1 MRMKEYE
8 EYKRREAKALL
19 EVEKYNTTEK
29 IINYLN
35 ENGFDINDKK
45 IFYIVRIIKKVIFNY
60 RMFGK
65 EFSDNILKNNPLY
78 IFNVFGNNASL
89 DIKNDVN
96 SLLRRN
102 SINDNLVD
110 YIDEV
115 ADNVNSMI
123 DEEIELKKQDNK
135 KLAYAVQ

>member
-78 IFNVFGNNASL
+78 VFNVFENNSSQ
-89 DIKNDVN
+89 DIKKDVYT
-96 SLLRRN
+96 LLKN
-102 SINDNLVD
+102 NNVTIDLVD
-110 YIDEV
+110 FVDNV
-115 ADNVNSMI
+115 ADNINLLI
-123 DEEIELKKQDNK
+123 NEEIKLNDQNK
-135 KLAYAVQ
+135 KLAYNA

>member
-78 IFNVFGNNASL
+78 VFNVFENNSSQ
-89 DIKNDVN
+89 DIKKDVYT
-96 SLLRRN
+96 LLKN
-102 SINDNLVD
+102 NNVTIDLVD
-110 YIDEV
+110 FVDNV
-115 ADNVNSMI
+115 ADNINLLI
-123 DEEIELKKQDNK
+123 NEEIKLNEQNK
-135 KLAYAVQ
+135 KLAYNA

>member
-45 IFYIVRIIKKVIFNY
+45 IFFIVRIIKKVIFNY

-78 IFNVFGNNASL
+78 VFNVFENNSSQ
-89 DIKNDVN
+89 DIKKDVYA
-96 SLLRRN
+96 LLKN
-102 SINDNLVD
+102 NNVTIDLVD
-110 YIDEV
+110 FVGNV
-115 ADNVNSMI
+115 ADNINLLI
-123 DEEIELKKQDNK
+123 NEEIKLNEQNK
-135 KLAYAVQ
+135 KLAYNA

>member
-78 IFNVFGNNASL
+78 VFNVFENNSSQ
-89 DIKNDVN
+89 DIKKDVYA
-96 SLLRRN
+96 LLEN
-102 SINDNLVD
+102 NNVTIDLVD
-110 YIDEV
+110 FVDNV
-115 ADNVNSMI
+115 ADNINLLI
-123 DEEIELKKQDNK
+123 NEEIKLNEQNK
-135 KLAYAVQ
+135 KLAYNA

>member
-8 EYKRREAKALL
+8 EYKSREAKALL

-78 IFNVFGNNASL
+78 VFNVFENNSSQ
-89 DIKNDVN
+89 DIKKDVYA
-96 SLLRRN
+96 LLKN
-102 SINDNLVD
+102 NNVTIDLVD
-110 YIDEV
+110 FVDNV
-115 ADNVNSMI
+115 ADNINLLI
-123 DEEIELKKQDNK
+123 NEEIKLNEQNK
-135 KLAYAVQ
+135 KLAYNA

>member
-35 ENGFDINDKK
+35 ENGFDVDNKK
-45 IFYIVRIIKKVIFNY
+45 TAYIVKIIEKVIFNY

-78 IFNVFGNNASL
+78 VFNVFENSASV
-89 DIKNDVN
+89 DIKSDVYD
-96 SLLRRN
+96 LLKKN
-102 SINDNLVD
+102 NVTISLVD
-110 YIDEV
+110 F
-115 ADNVNSMI
+115 VNAAAENI
-123 DEEIELKKQDNK
+123 NLLINEEIKLNEQNK
-135 KLAYAVQ
+135 KLAYNA

>member
-78 IFNVFGNNASL
+78 IFNVFGNNASP
-89 DIKNDVN
+89 DIKNDVYV
-96 SLLRRN
+96 LLKRN
-102 SINDNLVD
+102 RINDNLVD
-110 YIDEV
+110 FVDNA
-115 ADNVNSMI
+115 ADNINLLI
-123 DEEIELKKQDNK
+123 NEEIKLNEQNK
-135 KLAYAVQ
+135 KLAYNA

>member
-78 IFNVFGNNASL
+78 VFNVFENNSSQ
-89 DIKNDVN
+89 DIKKDVYA
-96 SLLRRN
+96 LLKN
-102 SINDNLVD
+102 NNVTIDLVD
-110 YIDEV
+110 FVDNV
-115 ADNVNSMI
+115 ADNINLLI
-123 DEEIELKKQDNK
+123 NEEIKLNKQNK
-135 KLAYAVQ
+135 KLAYNA

>member
-78 IFNVFGNNASL
+78 VFNVFENNSSQ
-89 DIKNDVN
+89 DIKKDVYA
-96 SLLRRN
+96 LLKN
-102 SINDNLVD
+102 NNVTIDLVD
-110 YIDEV
+110 FV
-115 ADNVNSMI
+115 DNVAVLIN
-123 DEEIELKKQDNK
+123 EEIKLNEQNK
-135 KLAYAVQ
+135 KLAYNA

>member
-78 IFNVFGNNASL
+78 VFNVFENNSSQ
-89 DIKNDVN
+89 DIKKDVYD
-96 SLLRRN
+96 LLKKN
-102 SINDNLVD
+102 NVTIDLVD
-110 YIDEV
+110 FVDNV
-115 ADNVNSMI
+115 ADNINLLI
-123 DEEIELKKQDNK
+123 NEEIKLNEQNK
-135 KLAYAVQ
+135 KLAYNA

>member
-78 IFNVFGNNASL
+78 VFNVFENNSSQ
-89 DIKNDVN
+89 DIKKDVYA
-96 SLLRRN
+96 LLKN
-102 SINDNLVD
+102 NTVTIDLVD
-110 YIDEV
+110 FVDNV
-115 ADNVNSMI
+115 ADNINLLI
-123 DEEIELKKQDNK
+123 NEEIKLNEQNK
-135 KLAYAVQ
+135 KLAYNA

>member
-35 ENGFDINDKK
+35 ENGFDINDKN

-78 IFNVFGNNASL
+78 VFNVFENNSSQ
-89 DIKNDVN
+89 DIKKDVYA
-96 SLLRRN
+96 LLKN
-102 SINDNLVD
+102 NNVTIDLVD
-110 YIDEV
+110 FVDNV
-115 ADNVNSMI
+115 ADNINLLI
-123 DEEIELKKQDNK
+123 NEEIKLNEQNK
-135 KLAYAVQ
+135 KLAYNA

>member
-78 IFNVFGNNASL
+78 VFNVFENNSSQ
-89 DIKNDVN
+89 DIKKDVYA
-96 SLLRRN
+96 LLKN
-102 SINDNLVD
+102 NNVTIDLVD
-110 YIDEV
+110 FV
-115 ADNVNSMI
+115 DNVAENI
-123 DEEIELKKQDNK
+123 NLLINEEIKLNEQNK
-135 KLAYAVQ
+135 KLAYNA

>member
-65 EFSDNILKNNPLY
+65 
-78 IFNVFGNNASL
+78 
-89 DIKNDVN
+89 
-96 SLLRRN
+96 
-102 SINDNLVD
+102 
-110 YIDEV
+110 
-115 ADNVNSMI
+115 
-123 DEEIELKKQDNK
+123 
-135 KLAYAVQ
+135 

>member
-78 IFNVFGNNASL
+78 VFNVFENNSSQ
-89 DIKNDVN
+89 DIKKDVYT
-96 SLLRRN
+96 LLKN
-102 SINDNLVD
+102 NNVTIDLVD
-110 YIDEV
+110 FVDNV
-115 ADNVNSMI
+115 ADNINLFI
-123 DEEIELKKQDNK
+123 NEEIKLNEQNK
-135 KLAYAVQ
+135 KLAYNA

>member
-19 EVEKYNTTEK
+19 EVEKYNTKEK
-29 IINYLN
+29 IINYLS

-78 IFNVFGNNASL
+78 VFNVFENNSSQ
-89 DIKNDVN
+89 DIKKDVYA
-96 SLLRRN
+96 LLKN
-102 SINDNLVD
+102 NNVTIDLVD
-110 YIDEV
+110 FVDNV
-115 ADNVNSMI
+115 ADNINLLI
-123 DEEIELKKQDNK
+123 NEEIKLNEQNK
-135 KLAYAVQ
+135 KLAYNA

>member
-78 IFNVFGNNASL
+78 VFNVFENNSSQ
-89 DIKNDVN
+89 DIKKDVYT
-96 SLLRRN
+96 LLKN
-102 SINDNLVD
+102 NNVTIDLVD
-110 YIDEV
+110 FVDNV
-115 ADNVNSMI
+115 ADNINLLI
-123 DEEIELKKQDNK
+123 NEEKKLNEQNK
-135 KLAYAVQ
+135 KLAYNA

>member
-45 IFYIVRIIKKVIFNY
+45 IFFIVRIIKKVIFNY

-78 IFNVFGNNASL
+78 VFNVFENNSSQ
-89 DIKNDVN
+89 DIKKDVYA
-96 SLLRRN
+96 LLKN
-102 SINDNLVD
+102 NNVTIDLVD
-110 YIDEV
+110 FVDNV
-115 ADNVNSMI
+115 ADNINLLI
-123 DEEIELKKQDNK
+123 NEEIKLNEQNK
-135 KLAYAVQ
+135 KLAYNA

>member
-8 EYKRREAKALL
+8 EYKRREAKAFL

-45 IFYIVRIIKKVIFNY
+45 IFYVVRIIKKVIFNY

-78 IFNVFGNNASL
+78 IFNVFGNNASP
-89 DIKNDVN
+89 DIKNDVYV
-96 SLLRRN
+96 LLKRN
-102 SINDNLVD
+102 RINDNLVD
-110 YIDEV
+110 FVDNA
-115 ADNVNSMI
+115 ADNINLLI
-123 DEEIELKKQDNK
+123 NEEIKLNEQNK
-135 KLAYAVQ
+135 KLAYNA

>member
-8 EYKRREAKALL
+8 EYKRREAKAFL

-78 IFNVFGNNASL
+78 IFNVFGNNASP
-89 DIKNDVN
+89 DIKNDVYV
-96 SLLRRN
+96 LLKRN
-102 SINDNLVD
+102 RINDNLVD
-110 YIDEV
+110 FVDNA
-115 ADNVNSMI
+115 ADNINLLI
-123 DEEIELKKQDNK
+123 NEEIKLNEQNK
-135 KLAYAVQ
+135 KLAYNA

>member
-8 EYKRREAKALL
+8 EYKRREAKSLL

-78 IFNVFGNNASL
+78 VFNVFENNSSQ
-89 DIKNDVN
+89 DIKKDVYT
-96 SLLRRN
+96 LLKN
-102 SINDNLVD
+102 NNVTIDLVD
-110 YIDEV
+110 FVDNV
-115 ADNVNSMI
+115 ADNINLLI
-123 DEEIELKKQDNK
+123 NEEIKLNEQNK
-135 KLAYAVQ
+135 KLAYNA

>member
-35 ENGFDINDKK
+35 GNGFDINDKK

-78 IFNVFGNNASL
+78 VFNVFENNSSQ
-89 DIKNDVN
+89 DIKKDVYA
-96 SLLRRN
+96 LLKN
-102 SINDNLVD
+102 NNVTIDLVD
-110 YIDEV
+110 FVDNV
-115 ADNVNSMI
+115 ADNINLLI
-123 DEEIELKKQDNK
+123 NEEIKLNEQNK
-135 KLAYAVQ
+135 KLAYNA

>member
-19 EVEKYNTTEK
+19 EVERYNTTEK

-78 IFNVFGNNASL
+78 VFNVFENNSSQ
-89 DIKNDVN
+89 DIKKDVYA
-96 SLLRRN
+96 LLKN
-102 SINDNLVD
+102 NNVTIDLVD
-110 YIDEV
+110 FVDNV
-115 ADNVNSMI
+115 ADNINLLI
-123 DEEIELKKQDNK
+123 NEEIKLNEQNK
-135 KLAYAVQ
+135 KLAYNA

>member
-8 EYKRREAKALL
+8 EYKKREAKALL

-78 IFNVFGNNASL
+78 VFNVFENNSSQ
-89 DIKNDVN
+89 DIKKDVYA
-96 SLLRRN
+96 LLK
-102 SINDNLVD
+102 DNNVTIDLVD
-110 YIDEV
+110 FVDNV
-115 ADNVNSMI
+115 ADNINLLI
-123 DEEIELKKQDNK
+123 NEEIKLNEQNK
-135 KLAYAVQ
+135 KLAYNA

>member
-78 IFNVFGNNASL
+78 VFNVFENNSSQ
-89 DIKNDVN
+89 DIKKDVYA
-96 SLLRRN
+96 LLK
-102 SINDNLVD
+102 DNNVTIDLVD
-110 YIDEV
+110 FVDNV
-115 ADNVNSMI
+115 ADNINLLI
-123 DEEIELKKQDNK
+123 NEEIKLNEQNK
-135 KLAYAVQ
+135 KLAYNA

>member
-78 IFNVFGNNASL
+78 VFNVFENSASV
-89 DIKNDVN
+89 DIKSDVYD
-96 SLLRRN
+96 LLKKN
-102 SINDNLVD
+102 NVTISLVD
-110 YIDEV
+110 FV
-115 ADNVNSMI
+115 NAAADNINLLI
-123 DEEIELKKQDNK
+123 NEEIKLNEQNK
-135 KLAYAVQ
+135 KLAYNA

>member
-78 IFNVFGNNASL
+78 VFNVFENNSSQ
-89 DIKNDVN
+89 DIKKDVYT
-96 SLLRRN
+96 LLKN
-102 SINDNLVD
+102 NNVTIDLVD
-110 YIDEV
+110 FVDNV
-115 ADNVNSMI
+115 ADNINLI
-123 DEEIELKKQDNK
+123 INEEIKLNEQNK
-135 KLAYAVQ
+135 KLAYNA

>member
-78 IFNVFGNNASL
+78 VFNVFENSASV
-89 DIKNDVN
+89 DIKSDVYA
-96 SLLRRN
+96 LLKN
-102 SINDNLVD
+102 NNVTIDLVD
-110 YIDEV
+110 FVDNV
-115 ADNVNSMI
+115 ADNINLLI
-123 DEEIELKKQDNK
+123 NEEIKLNEQNK
-135 KLAYAVQ
+135 KLAYNA